1 MCLGPGGE
9 DVGRFEPVPGLCEG
23 YQSRGLVV
31 FQGGKVYFDLA
42 GLGGDQ
48 EVDLRIAPHLADP
61 LDNITAQPG
70 VLDGA
75 AAEPGLVDVHVAPE
89 PADKSVFQEFE
100 DGVDYPDQG

>member
-1 MCLGPGGE
+1 MGPGWE
-9 DVGRFEPVPGLCEG
+9 DVGRLEPVPVLCEG

-31 FQGGKVYFDLA
+31 LQGGEVHFDLA

-48 EVDLRIAPHLADP
+48 EVDLRMAPQLADP
-61 LDNITAQPG
+61 LDNINAKPG

-75 AAEPGLVDVHVAPE
+75 DAEPGLVGVHVAPE
-89 PADKSVFQEFE
+89 PVDKSVFQEVE